1 MLVNFHPF
9 HKAVSLLCNIMINKN
24 KSLRCTKAELRHD
37 ITVET
42 SRILIDC
49 LTVNLE
55 IVSRQYR
62 NNNQY
67 FAWSS
72 CVLHVFFFGGEG
84 GVFSFAAGCLLT
96 FPSHSVSAYSKNS
109 CSDNF

>member
-1 MLVNFHPF
+1 MY
-9 HKAVSLLCNIMINKN
+9 
-24 KSLRCTKAELRHD
+24 KSAELRHD

-55 IVSRQYR
+55 IVSQYR
-62 NNNQY
+62 NNNQH

-72 CVLHVFFFGGEG
+72 CALHVFFFFGGGG
-84 GVFSFAAGCLLT
+84 GVCSFAAGCLLT
-96 FPSHSVSAYSKNS
+96 FPSHSVSPYSKNS
-109 CSDNF
+109 CSDNFWNLLLAQIFCWIHSILREAPSRLNN